1 MTTSAYA
8 QRVEESVTLWGIR
21 REGQDPPLQGKS
33 AGAYGIRA
41 DRNTAPT
48 VSDEADS
55 FFDSLNRRS
64 AFALRRPFLKGSNQE
79 RSSRIWALERAPTT
93 CWVTT
98 PFFITTRVGMLYVR
112 N

>member
-1 MTTSAYA
+1 MTTSAHA

-55 FFDSLNRRS
+55 FFDSLKILP
-64 AFALRRPFLKGSNQE
+64 AAKPAG
-79 RSSRIWALERAPTT
+79 RIFSLSKN
-93 CWVTT
+93 
-98 PFFITTRVGMLYVR
+98 FQTTRVSGIIEETGV
-112 N
+112 